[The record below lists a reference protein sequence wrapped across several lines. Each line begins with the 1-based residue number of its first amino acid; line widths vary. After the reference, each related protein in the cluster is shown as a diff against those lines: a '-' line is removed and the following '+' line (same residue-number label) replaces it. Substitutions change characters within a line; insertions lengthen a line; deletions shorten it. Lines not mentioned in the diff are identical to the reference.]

1 MESGEHQVCGG
12 GGQRE
17 EERCRAG
24 GRHPWQSAAAV
35 PSRPPTG
42 TMPVHRPA
50 EVFAAPPN
58 LPAPGGC
65 PSAVGA
71 LCELTHFVTVP
82 EQRRLFIN
90 ARVVGRFETQ
100 QVVSDKPFVTGGQ
113 VGGASPCAFA
123 GQAGCRQW
131 CAACL
136 LPLQWRACCSL
147 WADPAACLLGKS
159 RLQCQPATPCLQPV
173 RPALETGA
181 APDASPLALLLLHS
195 NLMRLLQYSRGRTGM
210 NRPRIWR
217 RSCSCVPSR

>member
-1 MESGEHQVCGG
+1 MLGLVAAHACRLMFKLVNQSACRRFGVVLADKSSGLMESGEHQVCGG

-42 TMPVHRPA
+42 TIPVRRPA

-113 VGGASPCAFA
+113 VGGACSCAFA
-123 GQAGCRQW
+123 GRAGCRQW

-136 LPLQWRACCSL
+136 IAAAMARLLLPL
-147 WADPAACLLGKS
+147 G
-159 RLQCQPATPCLQPV
+159 
-173 RPALETGA
+173 
-181 APDASPLALLLLHS
+181 
-195 NLMRLLQYSRGRTGM
+195 
-210 NRPRIWR
+210 
-217 RSCSCVPSR
+217 